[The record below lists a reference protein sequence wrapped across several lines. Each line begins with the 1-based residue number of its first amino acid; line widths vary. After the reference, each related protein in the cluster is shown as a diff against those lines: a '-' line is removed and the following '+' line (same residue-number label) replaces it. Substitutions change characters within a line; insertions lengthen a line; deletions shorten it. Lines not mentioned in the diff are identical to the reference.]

1 MSIDRLEALKSM
13 LAQDPK
19 NAFVR
24 YGLAQTL
31 AGMGRL
37 QEAVENYR
45 ELMVSN
51 PDYVAA
57 YYHCGQTLEKLGRVD
72 DARAVYEEGIT
83 ACTAKGDLHTRS
95 EIQAAL
101 DILG

>member
-1 MSIDRLEALKSM
+1 MSNDRLEALKSM
-13 LAQDPK
+13 LEQDPK

-37 QEAVENYR
+37 EEAAQHYR

-57 YYHCGQTLEKLGRVD
+57 YFHCGQTLEKMGRTD

-83 ACTAKGDLHTRS
+83 ACTAKGDMHTRS

>member
-1 MSIDRLEALKSM
+1 MSNDRLEALKSM

-19 NAFVR
+19 NSFVR

-37 QEAVENYR
+37 DEAVQNYR
-45 ELMVSN
+45 DLMVSN

-57 YYHCGQTLEKLGRVD
+57 YFHCGQTLEKLGRID
-72 DARAVYEEGIT
+72 EARTIYEEGIT
-83 ACTAKGDLHTRS
+83 ACTAKGDMHTRS

>member
-13 LAQDPK
+13 LEQDPK

-24 YGLAQTL
+24 YGLAQAL
-31 AGMGRL
+31 AQAGRL
-37 QEAVENYR
+37 GEAVQSYR
-45 ELMVSN
+45 DLMAAD

-57 YYHCGQTLEKLGRVD
+57 YYHCGQTLEKMGRTD
-72 DARAVYEEGIT
+72 DARSVYEDGLV
-83 ACTAKGDLHTRS
+83 ACTRKGDMHTRS

>member
-1 MSIDRLEALKSM
+1 MSTDRLEALKSM
-13 LAQDPK
+13 LQQDPK
-19 NAFVR
+19 NSFVR

-31 AGMGRL
+31 ANMGRL
-37 QEAVENYR
+37 EEAAQNYR
-45 ELMVSN
+45 ELMEAN

-57 YYHCGQTLEKLGRVD
+57 YFHCGQTLEKMGRID
-72 DARAVYEEGIT
+72 DARTIYEEGMS
-83 ACTAKGDLHTRS
+83 ACTRTGDMHTRS